1 MAPVENFKDKENETS
16 SDTRE
21 SSPPPPANNGKLQS
35 TGKKRSRNGCLNCRR
50 KRRKCSET
58 KPTCEGC
65 KSRGEACQ
73 WGIKVSFRPENAQT
87 VGKEHHALFRNAS
100 TSNRTYQIVDV
111 TSEIARDYITDG
123 PEPSERL
130 SKSRETSQMDQPTE
144 VGAVEEPSIE
154 DLIPIFN
161 LPQPTPRSS
170 IADGMPSLS
179 GKPFLTSTSPHIS
192 ETSFEDGI
200 FLPGSQYLELH
211 AELRSRLFDTAQSVE
226 PSRRGSLDPT
236 GPLFQ
241 TPPAIEPGIVEED
254 PRRLAQLSPEQEYTL
269 WQVYI
274 TEVAPWIDKFD
285 INRHFELVLPMLAQ
299 DAEHLK
305 YSILALSAR
314 QIELKENKMELN
326 TSLGLYQLAIHLLT
340 PQLETRSTVVL
351 ASSAVLC
358 VLEMLSCSPKAWR
371 RHLDGCAALIQA
383 LGITGTCG
391 GLEQAI
397 FWCFA
402 RMDVCGALISLEKTL
417 IPIHKWV
424 GGGSLVEDCQI
435 LSAHASFDMC
445 ANSMVYLQGRVVD
458 LLCNFGRWE
467 QRHSGPGVMY
477 TNSQYVAEW
486 LRLFDLIE
494 QWHRERPQEMRA
506 ILVISSQQYDP
517 PRPFPTVLYPNPPA
531 IAGNQLYHTAAL
543 LMLKHKPVS
552 LHLAQKPR
560 SMLWHARQI
569 CAISISNGN
578 HACWTNSTQPI
589 WIAGQLMSHSS
600 EHKAILELYE
610 RVERETGWSTKWR
623 ANDLIEYWGDLEA

>member
-1 MAPVENFKDKENETS
+1 METSKDKENETS
-16 SDTRE
+16 PETRE
-21 SSPPPPANNGKLQS
+21 PSPPPSSSNGKLQ
-35 TGKKRSRNGCLNCRR
+35 TAGKKRSRNGCLNCRR

-65 KSRGEACQ
+65 QARGETCQ

-87 VGKEHHALFRNAS
+87 LAPEHHAMLRHAD
-100 TSNRTYQIVDV
+100 TSHRTYQIVDV
-111 TSEIARDYITDG
+111 TSEIARDYITEG
-123 PEPSERL
+123 PEPVSQIDKESDKTRL
-130 SKSRETSQMDQPTE
+130 GQPGETE
-144 VGAVEEPSIE
+144 AVEEEPLIE
-154 DLIPIFN
+154 SLLPMFNIPH
-161 LPQPTPRSS
+161 QTPRSS
-170 IADGMPSLS
+170 IADGLPSLS
-179 GKPFLTSTSPHIS
+179 GNPFLSPHIS
-192 ETSFEDGI
+192 DTSFEDGI

-211 AELRSRLFDTAQSVE
+211 SELRSRLFDTAHSVE
-226 PSRRGSLDPT
+226 PSRRGSPVPIGQLDQT
-236 GPLFQ
+236 SLPLDND
-241 TPPAIEPGIVEED
+241 AVEED

-285 INRHFELVLPMLAQ
+285 NDRHFELVLPMLAKE
-299 DAEHLK
+299 AEHLK

-314 QIELKENKMELN
+314 QIELKEKKMELN

-402 RMDVCGALISLEKTL
+402 RMDVCGGLISLEKTL

-424 GGGSLVEDCQI
+424 GCGSLAEDSQI
-435 LSAHASFDMC
+435 LGAHATFDMR
-445 ANSMVYLQGRVVD
+445 ANTMVYLIGRVVD

-467 QRHSGPGVMY
+467 QRHTGPGVMY
-477 TNSQYVAEW
+477 TNSQYVAQW
-486 LRLFDLIE
+486 LQLWDLIE
-494 QWHRERPQEMRA
+494 NWHRERPQEMEP
-506 ILVISSQQYDP
+506 ILVIPSQQYDP
-517 PRPFPTVLYPNPPA
+517 PRPFPTVLYPNAPA

-543 LMLKHKPVS
+543 LMLKHKPAS

-623 ANDLIEYWGDLEA
+623 ANDLIEHWGDLES

>member
-1 MAPVENFKDKENETS
+1 MEVSKDKENEPG
-16 SDTRE
+16 SDVRE
-21 SSPPPPANNGKLQS
+21 SPPPPPSNNGKLQIA
-35 TGKKRSRNGCLNCRR
+35 GKKRSRNGCLNCRR

-65 KSRGEACQ
+65 QSRGETCQ
-73 WGIKVSFRPENAQT
+73 WGVKVSFRPENAQT
-87 VGKEHHALFRNAS
+87 VGKEHHALFRHTN
-100 TSNRTYQIVDV
+100 TLQRTYQIVDV
-111 TSEIARDYITDG
+111 TSEVARDYIVDG
-123 PEPSERL
+123 PEPVSQTDKDCD
-130 SKSRETSQMDQPTE
+130 KSRLGQPEESEVIEKEPSFESLLPMFNIPQQTPRPSTTE
-144 VGAVEEPSIE
+144 VV
-154 DLIPIFN
+154 
-161 LPQPTPRSS
+161 PTLGGN
-170 IADGMPSLS
+170 A
-179 GKPFLTSTSPHIS
+179 FLNTASPHIS
-192 ETSFEDGI
+192 DTSFEDGI

-226 PSRRGSLDPT
+226 PSRRGSPVPSVPLD
-236 GPLFQ
+236 Q
-241 TPPAIEPGIVEED
+241 TSLALDNSVAEED

-285 INRHFELVLPMLAQ
+285 NDRHFELVLPMLAKE
-299 DAEHLK
+299 AEHLK

-314 QIELKENKMELN
+314 QIELKEKKMELN

-402 RMDVCGALISLEKTL
+402 RMDVCGGLISLEKTL
-417 IPIHKWV
+417 IPVHKWV
-424 GGGSLVEDCQI
+424 GCGSLAEDSQA
-435 LSAHASFDMC
+435 LSAHATFDMC
-445 ANSMVYLQGRVVD
+445 ANTMVYLIGRVVD

-467 QRHSGPGVMY
+467 QRHTEPGVMY
-477 TNSQYVAEW
+477 TNSQYVAQW
-486 LRLFDLIE
+486 LQLFDLIE
-494 QWHRERPQEMRA
+494 NWHRGRPQEMEP
-506 ILVISSQQYDP
+506 ILVIPSHQYDP
-517 PRPFPTVLYPNPPA
+517 PRPFPTVLYPNAPA

-543 LMLKHKPVS
+543 LMLKHKPAS

-623 ANDLIEYWGDLEA
+623 ANDLIEYWGDLES

>member
-1 MAPVENFKDKENETS
+1 MAPGRDRETENS

-21 SSPPPPANNGKLQS
+21 SSPLPPSNGKLQS
-35 TGKKRSRNGCLNCRR
+35 AGKKRSRNGCLNCRR

-65 KSRGEACQ
+65 QTRGEACQ
-73 WGIKVSFRPENAQT
+73 WGVKVSFRPENAQT
-87 VGKEHHALFRNAS
+87 VGKEHHDLFRNANAPS
-100 TSNRTYQIVDV
+100 RTYQIVDV

-123 PEPSERL
+123 PEPAGIVDNVRDQPQ
-130 SKSRETSQMDQPTE
+130 TSQPTE
-144 VGAVEEPSIE
+144 LEVTGAAEPTIE
-154 DLIPIFN
+154 SSMPLFK
-161 LPQPTPRSS
+161 LPNQPSRTS
-170 IADGMPSLS
+170 IADGMPTFN
-179 GKPFLTSTSPHIS
+179 GNPFMANASPRIS

-211 AELRSRLFDTAQSVE
+211 AELRSKLFDTAQSVE
-226 PSRRGSLDPT
+226 PSRRGSADLAIP
-236 GPLFQ
+236 PF
-241 TPPAIEPGIVEED
+241 TPPPIESGVVEED
-254 PRRLAQLSPEQEYTL
+254 PRRLAQLSAEQEYTL
-269 WQVYI
+269 WQNYI

-285 INRHFELVLPMLAQ
+285 INRHFELVLPMLAK

-314 QIELKENKMELN
+314 QIELKERKLELN
-326 TSLGLYQLAIHLLT
+326 TSLALYQLAIHLLS
-340 PQLETRSTVVL
+340 PQLETRSTIVL

-402 RMDVCGALISLEKTL
+402 RMDVCGGLISLEKTL
-417 IPIHKWV
+417 IPVYKWV
-424 GGGSLVEDCQI
+424 GCESLVEDSQV
-435 LSAHASFDMC
+435 LSANSSFDMF
-445 ANSMVYLQGRVVD
+445 ANSMVYLTGRVVD

-467 QRHSGPGVMY
+467 QRHSGPGAMY
-477 TNSQYVAEW
+477 TNNQYVAEW
-486 LRLFDLIE
+486 LQLFDLIE
-494 QWHRERPQEMRA
+494 TWHRNRPQEMKS
-506 ILVISSQQYDP
+506 ILVIPSQQYDP

-531 IAGNQLYHTAAL
+531 IAGNQMYHTAAL
-543 LMLKHKPVS
+543 LMLKHKPAS

-623 ANDLIEYWGDLEA
+623 ANDLIEHWGDLEA

>member
-1 MAPVENFKDKENETS
+1 M
-16 SDTRE
+16 
-21 SSPPPPANNGKLQS
+21 
-35 TGKKRSRNGCLNCRR
+35 
-50 KRRKCSET
+50 
-58 KPTCEGC
+58 
-65 KSRGEACQ
+65 
-73 WGIKVSFRPENAQT
+73 
-87 VGKEHHALFRNAS
+87 
-100 TSNRTYQIVDV
+100 
-111 TSEIARDYITDG
+111 
-123 PEPSERL
+123 
-130 SKSRETSQMDQPTE
+130 
-144 VGAVEEPSIE
+144 
-154 DLIPIFN
+154 FN
-161 LPQPTPRSS
+161 LPQQTPRTS
-170 IADGMPSLS
+170 IADGMPYL
-179 GKPFLTSTSPHIS
+179 GGNPFMTTASPLIS

-211 AELRSRLFDTAQSVE
+211 AELRSKLFDTAHSVE
-226 PSRRGSLDPT
+226 PSRRGSPDPN
-236 GPLFQ
+236 GPLYQ
-241 TPPAIEPGIVEED
+241 PPQAIDTGIVEED

-285 INRHFELVLPMLAQ
+285 INRHFELVLPMLAK

-314 QIELKENKMELN
+314 QIELKENKKELK

-340 PQLETRSTVVL
+340 PQLDTRSTVVL

-402 RMDVCGALISLEKTL
+402 RMDVCGGLISLEKTL
-417 IPIHKWV
+417 IPIHKWI
-424 GGGSLVEDCQI
+424 GCGSLPDDLQA
-435 LSAHASFDMC
+435 LSANASFDMC
-445 ANSMVYLQGRVVD
+445 ANSIVYLQGRVVD
-458 LLCNFGRWE
+458 LLCSFGRWE
-467 QRHSGPGVMY
+467 QRHSNPGAMY
-477 TNSQYVAEW
+477 TNSQYVTEW

-494 QWHRERPQEMRA
+494 AWHHSRPQEMKS
-506 ILVISSQQYDP
+506 ILEISSQQYDP

-531 IAGNQLYHTAAL
+531 IAGNQVYHTAAL
-543 LMLKHKPVS
+543 LMLKHKPAS
-552 LHLAQKPR
+552 LHLHKKPR

-623 ANDLIEYWGDLEA
+623 ANDLIEYWGDLES

>member
-1 MAPVENFKDKENETS
+1 METSKDKGNETS
-16 SDTRE
+16 PETRE
-21 SSPPPPANNGKLQS
+21 SLPPPSSNNGKLQ
-35 TGKKRSRNGCLNCRR
+35 TAGKKRSRNGCLNCRR

-65 KSRGEACQ
+65 QARGETCQ

-87 VGKEHHALFRNAS
+87 LAPEHHAMLRHAD
-100 TSNRTYQIVDV
+100 TPHRTYQIVDV

-123 PEPSERL
+123 LEPASQIDKESDKTRMGQPEEA
-130 SKSRETSQMDQPTE
+130 E
-144 VGAVEEPSIE
+144 AVEEEPSIE
-154 DLIPIFN
+154 SLLPMFSIP
-161 LPQPTPRSS
+161 QQTPRST
-170 IADGMPSLS
+170 IAEELPSL
-179 GKPFLTSTSPHIS
+179 GGNPFLSPHIS
-192 ETSFEDGI
+192 DTSFEDGI

-211 AELRSRLFDTAQSVE
+211 SELRSRLFDTAHSVE
-226 PSRRGSLDPT
+226 PSRRGSPVSIGQLDQT
-236 GPLFQ
+236 SLPLDNDV
-241 TPPAIEPGIVEED
+241 VEED

-285 INRHFELVLPMLAQ
+285 NDRHFELVLPMLAKE
-299 DAEHLK
+299 AEHLK

-314 QIELKENKMELN
+314 QIELKEKKMELN

-402 RMDVCGALISLEKTL
+402 RMDVCGGLISLEKTL
-417 IPIHKWV
+417 IPSHKWV
-424 GGGSLVEDCQI
+424 GCGSLAEDSQI
-435 LSAHASFDMC
+435 LGAHATFDMR
-445 ANSMVYLQGRVVD
+445 ANTMVYLIGRVVD

-467 QRHSGPGVMY
+467 QRHTGPGVMY
-477 TNSQYVAEW
+477 TNSQYVSQW
-486 LRLFDLIE
+486 LQLWDLIE
-494 QWHRERPQEMRA
+494 NWHRERPQEMEP
-506 ILVISSQQYDP
+506 ILVIPSQQYDP
-517 PRPFPTVLYPNPPA
+517 PRPFPTVLYPNAPA

-543 LMLKHKPVS
+543 LMLKHKPAS

-623 ANDLIEYWGDLEA
+623 ANDLIEHWGDLES

>member
-1 MAPVENFKDKENETS
+1 MATSKDKDNETS

-21 SSPPPPANNGKLQS
+21 SSPPQPANNGKLQS
-35 TGKKRSRNGCLNCRR
+35 AGKKRSRNGCLNCRR

-65 KSRGEACQ
+65 QARGEACQ

-87 VGKEHHALFRNAS
+87 VDKEHHALFRNPTA
-100 TSNRTYQIVDV
+100 NHRTYQIVDV

-123 PEPSERL
+123 PEPVGQLDKRCIQSQLDHSTEV
-130 SKSRETSQMDQPTE
+130 ETIEEPQMDPM
-144 VGAVEEPSIE
+144 
-154 DLIPIFN
+154 
-161 LPQPTPRSS
+161 LPMFKLPDQTTRHS
-170 IADGMPSLS
+170 IADGMASLS
-179 GKPFLTSTSPHIS
+179 GNPFMTASPHIS

-226 PSRRGSLDPT
+226 PSRRGSVDPT
-236 GPLFQ
+236 GPLYQ
-241 TPPAIEPGIVEED
+241 TPPAVDASVVEED

-269 WQVYI
+269 WQNYI

-285 INRHFELVLPMLAQ
+285 INRHFELVLPMLAK

-314 QIELKENKMELN
+314 QIELKENQLELN

-402 RMDVCGALISLEKTL
+402 RMDVCGGLISLEKTL
-417 IPIHKWV
+417 IPVHKWV
-424 GGGSLVEDCQI
+424 GCGSLMEDSQT

-445 ANSMVYLQGRVVD
+445 ANSMVYLIGRVVD

-477 TNSQYVAEW
+477 TNNQYVAEW
-486 LRLFDLIE
+486 LKLFDLIE
-494 QWHRERPQEMRA
+494 NWHRERPQEMKS
-506 ILVISSQQYDP
+506 ILVIPSQQYDP

-543 LMLKHKPVS
+543 LMLKHKPAS

>member
-1 MAPVENFKDKENETS
+1 MVDSKDKENEIS
-16 SDTRE
+16 PDIRE
-21 SSPPPPANNGKLQS
+21 SSPPQPANNGKLQS
-35 TGKKRSRNGCLNCRR
+35 AGKKRSRNGCLNCRR

-65 KSRGEACQ
+65 QSRGEACQ

-87 VGKEHHALFRNAS
+87 VGKEHHALFRNVHAS
-100 TSNRTYQIVDV
+100 NLTYQIIDV
-111 TSEIARDYITDG
+111 SSEIARDYITDG
-123 PEPSERL
+123 PEPGDRL
-130 SKSRETSQMDQPTE
+130 SNSCDQSQFDQPAE
-144 VGAVEEPSIE
+144 ADAAAEKSSIAN
-154 DLIPIFN
+154 LLPMFN
-161 LPQPTPRSS
+161 LPQQQTPRSF
-170 IADGMPSLS
+170 IADGMPALNNN
-179 GKPFLTSTSPHIS
+179 PFMTTTSPLIS

-211 AELRSRLFDTAQSVE
+211 AELRSRLFDTAHSVE
-226 PSRRGSLDPT
+226 PSRRGTPDPT
-236 GPLFQ
+236 AQLYQ
-241 TPPAIEPGIVEED
+241 TPPATDTGIVEED

-285 INRHFELVLPMLAQ
+285 INRHFELVLPMLAK
-299 DAEHLK
+299 DAEHLR

-340 PQLETRSTVVL
+340 PRLETRSTVVL

-424 GGGSLVEDCQI
+424 GCGSLVDDTQS

-445 ANSMVYLQGRVVD
+445 ANTMVYIQGRVVD

-477 TNSQYVAEW
+477 TNNQYVAEW
-486 LRLFDLIE
+486 LQLFDFIE
-494 QWHRERPQEMRA
+494 AWHRERPQEMRA
-506 ILVISSQQYDP
+506 ILEISSQQYDP

-543 LMLKHKPVS
+543 LMLKHKPAS
-552 LHLAQKPR
+552 LHLSQKPR

-623 ANDLIEYWGDLEA
+623 ANDLIEYWGDLES